1 MGASKRLSELIFQAY
16 SEKIKNLKN
25 KQDKPKNSDIKY
37 SIVRFGNVLNS
48 SGSVVPLFKKQIASG
63 GPITLTHKD
72 VIRFFMT
79 ISEAAQLVIQ
89 SSSLTGSGE
98 VFLLDMGEPV
108 KIYDL
113 AKQMIRLSGLSLK
126 DSFNPDG
133 DIEIKITGLRPGE
146 KLYEELLIDAESKP
160 TKHPLIFKA
169 NEDFIPYKNLE
180 KNLNLLSEYIERQ
193 EIELTLKLLHKIV
206 PQWQRSS

>member
-1 MGASKRLSELIFQAY
+1 M
-16 SEKIKNLKN
+16 
-25 KQDKPKNSDIKY
+25 
-37 SIVRFGNVLNS
+37 RFGNVLNS

-89 SSSLTGSGE
+89 TSSLTGSGE

-126 DSFNPDG
+126 DSSNPYG

-169 NEDFIPYKNLE
+169 VEDFIPYQILE
-180 KNLNLLSEYIERQ
+180 KNLNLLEEYIERQ
-193 EIELTLKLLHKIV
+193 EIELALEILYKIV